1 MFILTLIL
9 TSCGPGKLFGPT
21 ITPSPTIT
29 PIITPTFTPTVTSSP
44 TITPTK
50 TYTPTTT
57 PLVSDLPGATIPEGL
72 GAQVLFYQ
80 ADQTELD
87 TLSTAGLSIVRLD
100 FIWTMIESTPGV
112 YNFQTFDPFVESM
125 TQRGIR
131 VLFSLDGNNPP
142 TNGNPLYDKGL
153 SPYSED
159 GRAAFARF
167 AAAAVSHFRGE
178 GIIWELW
185 NEPNGDFWSPH
196 PNVDDYA
203 KLVEVAIPAMRQADP
218 NVLIVGPSISNIS
231 DAQVM
236 DFMTALGEKGI
247 LQQFD
252 AISVH
257 PYRGTIPET
266 VEMDWLRLRRLVD
279 SFSPNK
285 KLPII
290 STEWGYTT
298 AGSFYGLSGLTETE
312 RAQYLVRLWL
322 VNRGLSIN
330 TSIWYVLDD
339 YCTDPNSADCNFGI
353 QQNDV
358 THTPK
363 MAYVAAQTLIQTL
376 MGYSFVRRISEQN
389 QNDYLY
395 LFGKGQSAVLA
406 AWTTDEPHMITLP
419 LTGNNIQSM
428 SMIGKKSDLSQSEG
442 AISLELSGSP
452 QYLLLG
458 DTDQARSL
466 ISWQPLDDMTPIS
479 AGEPSTINIVV
490 TNPTNASVSDNFTVN
505 LDGKS
510 IGTMNVDLGAHEQK
524 TVSVP
529 VIYSGGWDQPF
540 LQADVALVNGQ
551 YPDLQTSPIWLALV
565 NSIQL
570 TVFPIV
576 DQTVAILINNPWREE
591 LHAKIDIKVG
601 SIEGIVPVDFSQGE
615 SETTITYKLSSAP
628 LEGTPIVTKLFE
640 NSGNLVMEP
649 AQAVWKSIGE
659 TSPQIASWLAQFEG
673 GTGEVGPINSSIVDA
688 PPGIPQ
694 PGMDHAL
701 MIKYSLIN
709 CNRNVIAPPP
719 QGFIGITGKPKS
731 INMWVYG
738 NESEDGL
745 SAEVI
750 DNTGQGFWMGGPAIY
765 WMGWQFVS
773 ISLTQSGT
781 HWGGANDGIIHY
793 PIHWYTPIIIS
804 CFAAPANGQRD
815 PVYITGIAIKY

>member
-1 MFILTLIL
+1 MQRKYFWLLPVLILIL
-9 TSCGPGKLFGPT
+9 TSCGPGKLFYPTNTPILT
-21 ITPSPTIT
+21 ITL
-29 PIITPTFTPTVTSSP
+29 
-44 TITPTK
+44 
-50 TYTPTTT
+50 TYTDTPTTT
-57 PLVSDLPGATIPEGL
+57 PLVLGLPGAKIPEGL

-100 FIWTMIESTPGV
+100 FIWTMVESTSGV

-131 VLFSLDGNNPP
+131 VLFCLDGNNPP
-142 TNGNPLYDKGL
+142 DNGNPLYDKGL
-153 SPYSED
+153 SPYTDD

-167 AAAAVSHFRGE
+167 AAAAVSHYKGK

-218 NVLIVGPSISNIS
+218 NVLIVGPSINNIS

-252 AISVH
+252 AIAVH

-312 RAQYLVRLWL
+312 RAQYLVRSWL
-322 VNRGLSIN
+322 VNRGLGIN

-353 QQNDV
+353 QQKDV

-389 QNDYLY
+389 QKDYLY
-395 LFGKGQSAVLA
+395 LFGKGQSAVMVG
-406 AWTTDEPHMITLP
+406 WTTDESHTIALP
-419 LTGNNIQSM
+419 LTGNNLQSV
-428 SMIGKKSDLSQSEG
+428 SMIGQKSDLSQSEG

-479 AGEPSTINIVV
+479 AGEPSTINMVV
-490 TNPTNASVSDNFTVN
+490 TNPTNASVSDTFTVN

-510 IGTMNVDLGAHEQK
+510 IGTMNVDLAAQEQK

-540 LQADVALVNGQ
+540 LKAEISLVNDQ
-551 YPDLQTSPIWLALV
+551 NPDLQSSPIWLSIV
-565 NSIQL
+565 NSLEL
-570 TVFPIV
+570 TVLPIAG
-576 DQTVAILINNPWREE
+576 QTIAIQINNPWREV
-591 LHAKIDIKVG
+591 LQAKVDIKVG
-601 SIEGIVPVDFSQGE
+601 SIEGVVPIDFKQGE
-615 SETTITYKLSSAP
+615 TGITLTFKLSSAP
-628 LEGTPIVTKLFE
+628 PEGTPILIKLFD
-640 NSGNLVMEP
+640 NRGNLVLEP
-649 AQAVWKSIGE
+649 AQMIWEAIGDI
-659 TSPQIASWLAQFEG
+659 SPLKDSWLARFEG
-673 GTGEVGPINSSIVDA
+673 GSGNVGPINSSIVDA
-688 PPGIPQ
+688 PLGIPQ
-694 PGMDHAL
+694 PGLDHAL

-750 DNTGQGFWMGGPAIY
+750 DNTGQGFWMGGPVIY

-773 ISLTQSGT
+773 ISLTQT
-781 HWGGANDGIIHY
+781 NLHWGGANDGIIHY